1 MKANFVLLANPEI
14 HNYVRKLS
22 WDIHQK
28 YRTGTRHASLPPHI
42 SLNQPFN
49 VSNLPKLE
57 EYMDE
62 FAESIQPLNVILTEL
77 QTVPTYYD
85 GLEYGTLWIEV
96 KETTSLR
103 ELHNRLN
110 RDLESRFGNTITD
123 YNGKA
128 YHFHMTIMMC
138 GQLMDV
144 CNKYKADIQHSQ
156 VNLQYTAS
164 ELGMF
169 VYDEPMGPHGDF
181 LWYRVLP
188 LGAQQVLL

>member
-42 SLNQPFN
+42 LLKQPFS
-49 VSNLPKLE
+49 VSSLPELE
-57 EYMDE
+57 KYMGE
-62 FAESIQPLNVILTEL
+62 LAESIQPFDVTLTEL

-85 GLEYGTLWIEV
+85 GMEYGTLWIEV
-96 KETTSLR
+96 KETTLLR

-110 RDLESRFGNTITD
+110 HDLNLLFGNTAAD
-123 YNGKA
+123 YDGDA
-128 YHFHMTIMMC
+128 YCFHMTIMMC
-138 GQLMDV
+138 GQLMDI
-144 CNKYKADIQHSQ
+144 CNKYKAGIQHSK

-169 VYDEPMGPHGDF
+169 VYDEPLGPHGDF
-181 LWYRVLP
+181 LCYRVLP
-188 LGAQQVLL
+188 LGNQLLL